1 MVAATEATT
10 CLGFA
15 MDCGVVFKG
24 AGVTVAGIALFF
36 LSVYVL
42 LAAIF
47 GRWLGYLVL
56 TVALSGWMILLS
68 GLWFF
73 GFWSQG
79 PETPTNLGPRGAEP
93 GWLVAGA
100 GLDAHAEKDQAFDL
114 YPAAPW
120 TAPDPLNEEQAA
132 DIQSVQGAASA
143 FLAEQANEELG
154 LAHGDLRAITPTQ
167 FSVESI
173 RFADTDDG
181 SRLAVVE
188 AYFAGGG
195 PLTAVSLYYD
205 QGSVSRY
212 SLMFMVASIVL
223 FAIHLPLL
231 DRAEHRRK
239 AFLTGGSANPWYGP
253 A

>member
-1 MVAATEATT
+1 MVAAEATT

-15 MDCGVVFKG
+15 IDCGVLFKG
-24 AGVTVAGIALFF
+24 VGVTVAGFILFF

-42 LAAIF
+42 LAAVF
-47 GRWLGYLVL
+47 GRWLGYLVMM
-56 TVALSGWMILLS
+56 VAFAGWMVLLS

-79 PETPTNLGPRGAEP
+79 PETPTNLGPRGSEP
-93 GWLVAGA
+93 GWLVAAA
-100 GLDAHAEKDQAFDL
+100 GLDAHAEKDPTFDL
-114 YPAAPW
+114 YPSAPW
-120 TAPDPLNEEQAA
+120 MAPDPLNEDEAA
-132 DIQSVQGAASA
+132 DIQSVQGAAST

-154 LAHGDLRAITPTQ
+154 LTHEDLSAVTPTQ

-173 RFADTDDG
+173 RFADTETG
-181 SRLAVVE
+181 AQLAVVE
-188 AYFAGGG
+188 AYFTGGG
-195 PLTAVSLYYD
+195 PLTTVSLYFD
-205 QGSVSRY
+205 QGSVPRY
-212 SLMFMVASIVL
+212 SLMTLIASLVL

-239 AFLTGGSANPWYGP
+239 EFLTGGSANPWYGP

>member
-1 MVAATEATT
+1 MLAASETTT

-15 MDCGVVFKG
+15 IDCGVLFKG
-24 AGVTVAGIALFF
+24 VGVTVAGIGLFC

-42 LAAIF
+42 LAAVF
-47 GRWLGYLVL
+47 GRWLGYLVMM
-56 TVALSGWMILLS
+56 VALSGWMILLS

-73 GFWSQG
+73 GFWAQG
-79 PETPTNLGPRGAEP
+79 PETPTNLGPRGAEEA
-93 GWLVAGA
+93 WLVAGA
-100 GLDAHAEKDQAFDL
+100 GLDAHAEKDPTFDL
-114 YPAAPW
+114 FPAAPW
-120 TAPDPLNEEQAA
+120 TEPDPSDEELAA

-154 LAHGDLRAITPTQ
+154 LTHEDLSAVTATQ

-173 RFADTDDG
+173 RFADTDSG

-188 AYFAGGG
+188 AYFTGGG

-205 QGSVSRY
+205 QGSVPRY
-212 SLMFMVASIVL
+212 SLMFLLASIVL